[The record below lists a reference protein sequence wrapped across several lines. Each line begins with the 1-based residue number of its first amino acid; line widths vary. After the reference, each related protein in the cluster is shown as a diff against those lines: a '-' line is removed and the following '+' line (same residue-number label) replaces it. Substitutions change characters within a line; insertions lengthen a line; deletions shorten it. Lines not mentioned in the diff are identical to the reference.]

1 MGAVGVGEA
10 EFVSEQSEDSSSSAG
25 SALQPGGPQPVGQ
38 PGKHPSAVTSFS
50 FPPPLCLM
58 SDTQIHI

>member
-10 EFVSEQSEDSSSSAG
+10 EFVSQQSEGSSISTG

-38 PGKHPSAVTSFS
+38 PGKASIRHSVRQETDPNE
-50 FPPPLCLM
+50 
-58 SDTQIHI
+58 